1 MTRTRSIAVI
11 AAGLMLLGAHAATA
25 QEIRIATLAPQGS
38 VWMDALERGAQ
49 MVNEKTDG
57 RIEIKYYGNG
67 VQGDEKDVLSKI
79 KLKQLDGG
87 AFSSAGLSLIDSHIR
102 VLQLPM
108 MFETVEEMEYVV
120 FRMWPYFQKRFD
132 KRGYILG
139 PVGYLG
145 WVHFMTTTKVDNID
159 DLKKLKIWKW
169 GDDPTSNK
177 VFDELGLNGVP
188 LGVPQVLPA
197 LTSGRVDAVF
207 NSPLGALALQWS
219 TEIKYMSSMKLAFG
233 IGSTIVRKDATDEMS
248 EADKEIQQKISKT
261 QSKKLRRIVL
271 RDNER
276 ARKQMINK
284 GIEIVDTPDDVID
297 EFRKSAENMWDMGV
311 GELYSQAELDLVRKY
326 LAEYRAKN

>member
-1 MTRTRSIAVI
+1 MTRNRSISL
-11 AAGLMLLGAHAATA
+11 AAAAFVLLGAQTA
-25 QEIRIATLAPQGS
+25 GAEELRIATLAPSGS

-49 MVNEKTDG
+49 EVNEKTDG
-57 RIEIKYYGNG
+57 RIEVKYYGNG
-67 VQGDEKDVLSKI
+67 VQGDEKDVLAKI
-79 KLKQLDGG
+79 KLEQLDGG

-108 MFETVEEMEYVV
+108 MFQTVEEMEYVV
-120 FRMWPYFQKRFD
+120 FRMWPYFQKRFE
-132 KRGYILG
+132 KKGYYLG

-145 WVHFMTTTKVDNID
+145 WIHFMTTKKVDDLD

-177 VFDELGLNGVP
+177 VFEKLGLNGVP

-219 TEIKYMSSMKLAFG
+219 TEIKYMGSMKLAFG
-233 IGSTIVRKDATDEMS
+233 IGATILRKDAAKDIS
-248 EADKEIQQKISKT
+248 EEDQKIQKKVSRS

-271 RDNER
+271 RDNDR
-276 ARKQMINK
+276 AQKQLVNK
-284 GIEIVDTPDDVID
+284 GIEIVDTPDDVVE
-297 EFRKSAENMWDMGV
+297 EFRKSAEKMWEMGV
-311 GELYSQAELDLVRKY
+311 GELYTQAELDLVKKY
-326 LAEYRAKN
+326 LAQYRAKN